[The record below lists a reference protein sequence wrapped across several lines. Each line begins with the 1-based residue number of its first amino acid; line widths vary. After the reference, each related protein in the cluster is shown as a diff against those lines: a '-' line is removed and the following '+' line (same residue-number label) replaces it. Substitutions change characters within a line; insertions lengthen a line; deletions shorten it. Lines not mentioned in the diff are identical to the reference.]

1 MDQGTTWL
9 GEYTRWSFDED
20 KSYIMVAKEMKN
32 PTTDAAVPL
41 LDSELNEQAEINLT
55 LLRRAIERCFGNG
68 TLGDGFKI
76 VQAASTTNNFSIT
89 GGDGTTAGAGYI
101 FVAGWMP
108 FLATSMDYTAQ
119 DSPAALTT
127 PSAPRTDYVYI
138 DVYLDEYGPD
148 DDVEVI
154 DPYIGTETSRRL
166 KLCWE
171 VKVAEGTAVPAD
183 GLDADNIYHWRHP
196 LATLSRTASS
206 AITTAMILDTRNADR
221 LNPAGTRTYAGSP
234 VGHLTPQFLG
244 EEAFDTVGDDFY
256 KAVGATSSDWKQI
269 TA

>member
-1 MDQGTTWL
+1 MDEGKTWL
-9 GEYTRWSFDED
+9 GEYTRWSFDES

-41 LDSELNEQAEINLT
+41 LDSELNEQAEINMT
-55 LLRRAIERCFGNG
+55 LLRRAIERTFGNG

-76 VQAASTTNNFSIT
+76 VQASSTTNNFSIT
-89 GGDGTTAGAGYI
+89 GGDGTVGGAGYI

-108 FLATSMDYTAQ
+108 FLTTSMDYKDQ
-119 DSPAALTT
+119 PGFAALTT
-127 PSAPRTDYVYI
+127 PSSPRTDYVYL
-138 DVYLDEYGPD
+138 DVYLDEYGPASD
-148 DDVEVI
+148 TDII

-171 VKVAEGTAVPAD
+171 VKVSEGAAVPAY
-183 GLDADNIYHWRHP
+183 GLDANNVYHWRHP
-196 LATLSRTASS
+196 LATLSRTASA

-234 VGHLTPQFLG
+234 AGHLTPQFLG
-244 EEAFDTVGDDFY
+244 EEVFDTVGDDFY
-256 KAVGATSSDWKQI
+256 KAVGTTSSDWKQI